1 MFLLTTGHEFN
12 AESIFEVVFVDKG
25 DNNFNWGYTGEG
37 STSPLSTVRNQEYG
51 ITWGN
56 VIPSNRWLNEFEAND
71 PRYKFSVYE
80 EGDNILTAVPNG
92 PLTLTADI
100 MNIATSVKRRRN

>member
-1 MFLLTTGHEFN
+1 MVILKMIVVQLITAGHEFN

-25 DNNFNWGYTGEG
+25 DNNFNWGYNGEG

-56 VIPSNRWLNEFEAND
+56 VIPSDRLLNEFEAND
-71 PRYKFSVYE
+71 PRYKY
-80 EGDNILTAVPNG
+80 DHL
-92 PLTLTADI
+92 
-100 MNIATSVKRRRN
+100 